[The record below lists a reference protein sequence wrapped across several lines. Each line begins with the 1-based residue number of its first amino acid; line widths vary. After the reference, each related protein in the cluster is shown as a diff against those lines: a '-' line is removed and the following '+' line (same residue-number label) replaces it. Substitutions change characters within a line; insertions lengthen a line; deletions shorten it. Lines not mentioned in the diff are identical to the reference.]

1 MTETTN
7 AVPNPGSNEAVS
19 RGCTCPILDNAHGEG
34 WPIRSG
40 ETVYF
45 ISQGCPIH
53 DPDRAMIKTALEQK

>member
-7 AVPNPGSNEAVS
+7 AVPDPGSNEAVS

-34 WPIRSG
+34 WLVGSG
-40 ETVYF
+40 EIVYF